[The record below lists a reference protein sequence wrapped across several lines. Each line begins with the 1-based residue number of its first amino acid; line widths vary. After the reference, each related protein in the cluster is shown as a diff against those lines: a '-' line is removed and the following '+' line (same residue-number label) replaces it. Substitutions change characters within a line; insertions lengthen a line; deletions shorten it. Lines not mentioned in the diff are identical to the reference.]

1 MSYGAQGRM
10 RAITAVVLVMI
21 LAAIV
26 YVQRS
31 NLTSGRGKDAI
42 LIVPRLDCPVSDMFS
57 ATMGHSQPLHDKSG
71 ATAVQMARIMP
82 NVALVKWTKPADF
95 DSAPYG
101 RVAATICATQA
112 YPKLMLTGGKPG
124 NELWLHHTGN
134 GDGVD
139 NWQAFVRTVGSNDF
153 HQLIVYRRDTTDDAT
168 KHPPGHAQ
176 WIDGDENIWVSCSKG
191 CCYVSSG
198 TRDST

>member
-1 MSYGAQGRM
+1 MADGAQGRM
-10 RAITAVVLVMI
+10 RAITAVVILMI

-31 NLTSGRGKDAI
+31 NITNNRGAAVQ
-42 LIVPRLDCPVSDMFS
+42 IVGLPNCPMSATFS
-57 ATMGHSQPLHDKSG
+57 AERGHMQPLHDKTG
-71 ATAVQMARIMP
+71 AIAVQNASIMP
-82 NVALVKWTKPADF
+82 NVALAKWDKPSDF

-101 RVAATICATQA
+101 RVVATICATEP
-112 YPKLMLTGGKPG
+112 YPKLKLSGGKPG
-124 NELWLHHTGN
+124 NELWLRHTGT
-134 GDGVD
+134 GDGID
-139 NWQAFVRTVGSNDF
+139 NWQAFVRTIGSNDF
-153 HQLIVYRRDTTDDAT
+153 QQLLVYRRDTADDSA

-198 TRDST
+198 TRDTT